1 MSVSTLVISIAIY
14 GLSLNLFVDN
24 NLLCIVYHWLCTYSL
39 FIVIILVHIV
49 LERR

>member
-24 NLLCIVYHWLCTYSL
+24 NLLCIQTLYTIGYAHTLYI
-39 FIVIILVHIV
+39 FIVNIQHK
-49 LERR
+49 

>member
-24 NLLCIVYHWLCTYSL
+24 DLLCIRYTIGYAHTLYL
-39 FIVIILVHIV
+39 Y
-49 LERR
+49 